1 MNFLA
6 DKKVNTGRQK
16 ELDIAKALAII
27 FMIFC
32 HVIVF
37 ASFSNISITLGF
49 EMILNQTAA
58 IIAAPVFMFC
68 MGIGLFSQDII
79 NITISLK
86 KAWNYCCL
94 DIL

>member
-32 HVIVF
+32 HAIVF
-37 ASFSNISITLGF
+37 ASFSNISIT
-49 EMILNQTAA
+49 ILF
-58 IIAAPVFMFC
+58 P
-68 MGIGLFSQDII
+68 L
-79 NITISLK
+79 
-86 KAWNYCCL
+86 
-94 DIL
+94 

>member
-37 ASFSNISITLGF
+37 ASFSQGQSL
-49 EMILNQTAA
+49 LHR
-58 IIAAPVFMFC
+58 
-68 MGIGLFSQDII
+68 FSCFV
-79 NITISLK
+79 
-86 KAWNYCCL
+86 WE
-94 DIL
+94 